1 MSDVMM
7 FQSLVIVCGTVGFV
21 GTLSFL
27 HRYIQLRRD
36 RPDPLAPSAVDG
48 LHQRLARMEEIAEV
62 TALEVER
69 LSETNRYMARLLTER
84 VGAPLPAGRPERIVT
99 PH

>member
-1 MSDVMM
+1 
-7 FQSLVIVCGTVGFV
+7 
-21 GTLSFL
+21 
-27 HRYIQLRRD
+27 
-36 RPDPLAPSAVDG
+36 
-48 LHQRLARMEEIAEV
+48 MEEIAEV

-84 VGAPLPAGRPERIVT
+84 VGVPLPASRPERVVT